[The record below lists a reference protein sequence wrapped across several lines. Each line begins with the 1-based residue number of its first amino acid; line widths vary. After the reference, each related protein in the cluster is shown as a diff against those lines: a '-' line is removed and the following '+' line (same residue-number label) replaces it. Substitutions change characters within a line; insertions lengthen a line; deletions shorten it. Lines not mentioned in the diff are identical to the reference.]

1 MLHSL
6 KTKQTNN
13 TKNISTD
20 VNVTFTSNKLRKTF
34 TVKQDVKDIIKSDVK
49 TIQKHYYSRSHNYY
63 PDGNAGN
70 YQGL

>member
-1 MLHSL
+1 MLQSF

-13 TKNISTD
+13 KKNIAPD
-20 VNVTFTSNKLRKTF
+20 VNVTFTSTKLKKSYTSKVHRHSEK
-34 TVKQDVKDIIKSDVK
+34 KDVKAD
-49 TIQKHYYSRSHNYY
+49 QKHYYSSSRNYY